1 LVEFFESPVV
11 EFRLGSL
18 IFLFELIYNF
28 RESLTENAISLILNQ
43 VYENIPGCY
52 ESRDFY
58 HVFCSLEIIA
68 LIGPHAISYN
78 NIKLLVAILIDEAIP
93 LL

>member
-1 LVEFFESPVV
+1 MNASYDHKIGLLVAFFESPVA

-28 RESLTENAISLILNQ
+28 RESLTEEAISLILKE
-43 VYENIPGCY
+43 VYDKIPGCY

-58 HVFCSLEIIA
+58 
-68 LIGPHAISYN
+68 
-78 NIKLLVAILIDEAIP
+78 
-93 LL
+93 